1 MQKKLESLGFERKET
16 EISFRHPIGDVTVQR
31 TPNGFT
37 VHYNSRFTGLILAT
51 EQDVVSW
58 WDLFKKS
65 SVIIHDGKVEGSEA
79 GSQHEETSNG
89 AKDDQNPVGIPD
101 ELWELCRKARYNF

>member
-1 MQKKLESLGFERKET
+1 MDKMQKKLESLGFDRKEP

-37 VHYNSRFTGLILAT
+37 VNYNARFTGLILAT
-51 EQDVVSW
+51 EQDVLSW

-65 SVIIHDGKVEGSEA
+65 SAIIHDGKVDDLERGS
-79 GSQHEETSNG
+79 
-89 AKDDQNPVGIPD
+89 
-101 ELWELCRKARYNF
+101 